1 MTEYDERVAKQR
13 DKIKMEKWAGQ
24 VRYIHASSG
33 IIETAFNNGDIQ
45 YVENKPGGK
54 TSWYREK
61 TSNES
66 LMEMFGRVLADV
78 RMFK

>member
-1 MTEYDERVAKQR
+1 MTEYDEVVQKQKELILAEDWGKRVK
-13 DKIKMEKWAGQ
+13 
-24 VRYIHASSG
+24 YIHASNG

-54 TSWYREK
+54 TTWHREK

-66 LMEMFGRVLADV
+66 LMQMFGRVLADV
-78 RMFK
+78 RIFK